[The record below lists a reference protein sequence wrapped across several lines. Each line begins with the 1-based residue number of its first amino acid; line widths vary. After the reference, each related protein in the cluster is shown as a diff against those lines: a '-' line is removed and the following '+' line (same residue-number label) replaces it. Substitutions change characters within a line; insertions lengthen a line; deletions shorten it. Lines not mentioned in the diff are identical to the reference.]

1 MVVMQNAPRAP
12 DPVSN
17 KLREIN
23 DLVRKKFLEDADR
36 QIRKLVEQN
45 PKRTDVHTM
54 RGLVYIAQKKPNL
67 AVPHFE
73 FAAKSDQY
81 NPIFLNNLGRLY
93 LDLELVELALP
104 FLDRALKINPR
115 EVETMWAIGN
125 YFVSIG
131 NAERGLPYLENAVK
145 IKPDHHKVA
154 LARATGFENVGRTQE
169 AVEAYRDLANKQATR
184 AQSLERLSDLESD
197 DLLPALFSRI
207 SDLISSGEM
216 QPAELGALHTGAGRI
231 LEKNKD
237 YDRAFEHFK
246 AANDAT
252 MLEFNIERFRAW
264 VDSVIETI
272 DSGYIEQR
280 KEMATQSDLPVFIVG
295 MPRSGTT
302 MTEQIIASHPQGGG
316 AGEVIRINRFGVR
329 FKYMSDIAAF
339 TRQIDELG
347 AKTVQSLGQN
357 YLDLLRFLVPGKSR
371 VVDKLPHNFIML
383 GFIALLFPGAR
394 VIHATRN
401 AVDTCLSCY
410 QNRLNDTHRYSR
422 DLRML
427 GLYYRE
433 YARLMDHWKKVLPLR
448 FYESNYEQITADP
461 ETKARKL
468 ISFLGLEWDPACLK
482 FHEAK
487 STVRTI
493 SLHQVR
499 QPVNTKS
506 VARWRRYERHLG
518 PLLDALGDAAN

>member
-1 MVVMQNAPRAP
+1 MVVFPPRQQGV
-12 DPVSN
+12 DPVTA

-23 DLVRKKFLEDADR
+23 DLVRKNFLEDADR
-36 QIRKLVEQN
+36 QIRKLLEQN
-45 PKRTDVHTM
+45 PKRTDVHTL
-54 RGLVYIAQKKPNL
+54 RGLVYIAQKKPPL

-73 FAAKSDQY
+73 FAAKSDQS

-131 NAERGLPYLENAVK
+131 QAERGLPYLEKAVA

-169 AVEAYRDLANKQATR
+169 AIEVYRELAKARATR
-184 AQSLERLSDLESD
+184 AQALERLTDIESP
-197 DLLPALFSRI
+197 DLLAPIFTQI
-207 SDLISSGEM
+207 TELISSKDT
-216 QPAELGALHTGAGRI
+216 QKPELGALHTGAARI
-231 LEKNKD
+231 HEKSRD
-237 YDRAFEHFK
+237 YDRAFEHYK
-246 AANDAT
+246 AANEAT
-252 MLEFNIERFRAW
+252 MLTFDTERFGRW
-264 VDSVIETI
+264 I
-272 DSGYIEQR
+272 DSLINTFDGAYFERR
-280 KEMATQSDLPVFIVG
+280 KEMGTQSDLPVFIVG

-302 MTEQIIASHPQGGG
+302 MTEQIIGSHPQGGG
-316 AGEVIRINRFGVR
+316 AGEVIRINRFGQR
-329 FKYMSDIAAF
+329 LKYLSDVAAF
-339 TRQIDELG
+339 TKQIDELG
-347 AKTVQSLGQN
+347 PKTVRGLGDN
-357 YLDLLRFLVPGKSR
+357 YLDLLRFLSPGKSR
-371 VVDKLPHNFIML
+371 VVDKLPHNFLML

-394 VIHATRN
+394 VIHAARN
-401 AVDTCLSCY
+401 PVDTCWSCY

-433 YARLMDHWKKVLPLR
+433 YLRLMDHWKKVLPLR
-448 FYESNYEQITADP
+448 FYESRYEELTADP
-461 ETKARKL
+461 ETKAREL
-468 ISFLGLEWDPACLK
+468 IDFLGLEWDPACLR

-499 QPVNTKS
+499 KPVNTGS
-506 VARWRRYERHLG
+506 VERWRRYEKHLG
-518 PLLDALGDAAN
+518 PLLDALGDAAK